1 MPEVAQEEEDPGFA
15 EPRQRF
21 IRQAPAPAPT
31 PEPLPP
37 NVSDNQ
43 VQVSLLLRGG
53 SKKIEIPKVYSVYL
67 NALVQSLSSRA
78 IPQVLESFQQ
88 IWDEQNRWKVELV
101 TLPAG
106 GLETR
111 DAYKVRFTLPPHALL
126 FFSDVSVMQA
136 MGFDSVGQ
144 HWRTDP
150 FGIRASVAKPNQ
162 PKTYFW
168 NNNSDRAKTYE
179 SVRAVP
185 NWPIHRLRAVAKME
199 RGRLQSTVLATTP
212 DIENETEELD
222 TTLTLLFDYAKSSP
236 AFLLDSKLNVRF
248 VADPLQR
255 ALEFSNFFQQLLRHL
270 ADRLGLDPTALKVE
284 PRDNIYVEFKYA
296 KPLSLSLDRFAVKMF
311 FGGRTFRQLEFF
323 DSPALEWNLGRQNPK
338 LFQVLPTE
346 AQMEARRQQ
355 AEQQNIEVVSVDPE
369 VEAAAEAEGGIEEL
383 QPEVEEFDPFA
394 AEGLPQEETGAGGGV
409 AVTDPEKVALEAEE
423 IQQTVKQEEAS
434 FVPPTPSS
442 PPPPPPVVVE
452 EELPPVSEE
461 DLAARDVAKRKLEL
475 QEEARA
481 AKAAKKAQM
490 YEEAMRA
497 KKAAEEAAAAE
508 KARLEE
514 AEKLK
519 RAKEKAEAEK
529 IKKAKEHAEAKKA
542 AEAEAEAR
550 KKRLEEEQAQRAA
563 DLAAAERER
572 RQRLAEAE
580 REKQQRVAA
589 EQQRLQQQQAEEQR
603 RLQQQQ
609 AAEQQRLQQQQA
621 AEQQRRQERE
631 EQQQR
636 LQQQQAAEQQRLL
649 QQQAEEQLRLQQEQE
664 QRQRQ
669 EQERRLQQ
677 EREQQQRLQQQAEE
691 AAERLRQ
698 QQQAEEEERQRQI
711 LAAAAAEEEEEEG
724 AEEEQIFV
732 INVDPGAGGAG
743 DPGPAVPPPALKC
756 QFFKFTNKGFAVISL

>member
-1 MPEVAQEEEDPGFA
+1 MPSQPTVLHLLGRWKDSQLVFAVPPRPDLWRRRVKEERPYLVVQQLEICRDNDHRHFPNADTTFFPGNENRILPDDYVEPDFYNWAPLVREEALLNWNLEEEMPEVAQEEEDPGFA

-67 NALVQSLSSRA
+67 NALVQSLASRA
-78 IPQVLESFQQ
+78 IPQVLESFQH

-150 FGIRASVAKPNQ
+150 YGIRASVAKPNQ

-185 NWPIHRLRAVAKME
+185 NWPIYRLRAVAKME
-199 RGRLQSTVLATTP
+199 RSRLQSTVLDTTP

-270 ADRLGLDPTALKVE
+270 ADRLGLDPTAMKVE
-284 PRDNIYVEFKYA
+284 PRENIYVEFKYD

-346 AQMEARRQQ
+346 AQLEARRQQ
-355 AEQQNIEVVSVDPE
+355 AEQQNIEVV
-369 VEAAAEAEGGIEEL
+369 
-383 QPEVEEFDPFA
+383 
-394 AEGLPQEETGAGGGV
+394 
-409 AVTDPEKVALEAEE
+409 
-423 IQQTVKQEEAS
+423 
-434 FVPPTPSS
+434 
-442 PPPPPPVVVE
+442 
-452 EELPPVSEE
+452 
-461 DLAARDVAKRKLEL
+461 
-475 QEEARA
+475 
-481 AKAAKKAQM
+481 
-490 YEEAMRA
+490 
-497 KKAAEEAAAAE
+497 
-508 KARLEE
+508 
-514 AEKLK
+514 
-519 RAKEKAEAEK
+519 
-529 IKKAKEHAEAKKA
+529 
-542 AEAEAEAR
+542 
-550 KKRLEEEQAQRAA
+550 
-563 DLAAAERER
+563 
-572 RQRLAEAE
+572 
-580 REKQQRVAA
+580 
-589 EQQRLQQQQAEEQR
+589 
-603 RLQQQQ
+603 
-609 AAEQQRLQQQQA
+609 
-621 AEQQRRQERE
+621 
-631 EQQQR
+631 
-636 LQQQQAAEQQRLL
+636 
-649 QQQAEEQLRLQQEQE
+649 
-664 QRQRQ
+664 
-669 EQERRLQQ
+669 
-677 EREQQQRLQQQAEE
+677 
-691 AAERLRQ
+691 
-698 QQQAEEEERQRQI
+698 
-711 LAAAAAEEEEEEG
+711 
-724 AEEEQIFV
+724 
-732 INVDPGAGGAG
+732 NVDRLSGSY
-743 DPGPAVPPPALKC
+743 
-756 QFFKFTNKGFAVISL
+756 FKPVL

>member
-1 MPEVAQEEEDPGFA
+1 
-15 EPRQRF
+15 
-21 IRQAPAPAPT
+21 
-31 PEPLPP
+31 
-37 NVSDNQ
+37 
-43 VQVSLLLRGG
+43 
-53 SKKIEIPKVYSVYL
+53 
-67 NALVQSLSSRA
+67 
-78 IPQVLESFQQ
+78 
-88 IWDEQNRWKVELV
+88 
-101 TLPAG
+101 
-106 GLETR
+106 
-111 DAYKVRFTLPPHALL
+111 
-126 FFSDVSVMQA
+126 MQA

-150 FGIRASVAKPNQ
+150 YGIRASVAKPNQ

-185 NWPIHRLRAVAKME
+185 NWPIYRLRAVAKME
-199 RGRLQSTVLATTP
+199 RSRLQSTVLATTP

-236 AFLLDSKLNVRF
+236 PLLLDSKLNVRF

-284 PRDNIYVEFKYA
+284 PRENIYVEFKYA

-563 DLAAAERER
+563 DLAAAEKER

-603 RLQQQQ
+603 RLRQQQ
-609 AAEQQRLQQQQA
+609 AEEQQRLQQQQA

-664 QRQRQ
+664 
-669 EQERRLQQ
+669 RRLQQ

-691 AAERLRQ
+691 EEEERLRQ

-743 DPGPAVPPPALKC
+743 DPGPAVPPPAPPLPPPIVPGPAIPPPAGPPGGGGEEYEGEAGDVFVEPAFRRDRLRYLAGNARRKRRMPQQEEPELALPESLLLLLENGEEQNDFVADWGRCCVAANLSGGKVTSKAKC
-756 QFFKFTNKGFAVISL
+756 YADLSITEDLVFHLLDSQHLCLVRSPTESLAKIELHVYC